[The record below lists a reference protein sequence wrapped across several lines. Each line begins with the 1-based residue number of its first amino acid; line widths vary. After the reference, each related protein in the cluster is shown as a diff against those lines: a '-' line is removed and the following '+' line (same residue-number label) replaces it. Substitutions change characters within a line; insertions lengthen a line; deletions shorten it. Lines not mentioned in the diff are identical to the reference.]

1 MNLLHFRRCLVSA
14 SILAL
19 CAAGLFGQT
28 GTGGSPDDSGSSGS
42 SGMPGSSAIL
52 GSSSSSDSSSASA
65 SPPAAVGSSCVTP
78 TTGATLPVNTFS
90 VERIQTLSNL
100 LGTGTPT
107 IPANV
112 LASIQGNALEVR
124 DRLIFNSQRMTIT
137 STLFTMAP
145 GSPLPTPITA
155 DLSKSTLGTFT
166 INLNLICTSSAPA
179 ASVLM
184 AGLVDTGTTTST
196 SVFGNVGGV
205 PAAVS
210 VGLSSDT
217 PPKINNVVVV
227 IAGTVAGFS
236 PSAGG
241 TVEFPPP
248 APAPPPGTT
257 GITITFNPSSLVA
270 VQRVAHIDAIV
281 NDPSGSTPLTYQ
293 WTVQGKTAALQHGNT
308 SGVDIEF
315 GEGFGDYTLQL
326 TVTNAKG
333 TSATATIVIKFV
345 GR

>member
-1 MNLLHFRRCLVSA
+1 MNLLHSRRCLVSV

-28 GTGGSPDDSGSSGS
+28 GTGGSPGDSESSGS
-42 SGMPGSSAIL
+42 SGTS
-52 GSSSSSDSSSASA
+52 GSSSSSDSSSAISSPSA
-65 SPPAAVGSSCVTP
+65 AAGSSCVTP
-78 TTGATLPVNTFS
+78 TPGATLPVNTFS
-90 VERIQTLSNL
+90 VERTQTIANL
-100 LGTGTPT
+100 MGTGTPN

-124 DRLIFNSQRMTIT
+124 ERLIFNSQRMTVT

-155 DLSKSTLGTFT
+155 NLANSTLGTFT
-166 INLNLICTSSAPA
+166 INLNLICTSSAPVS
-179 ASVLM
+179 SVLM

-196 SVFGNVGGV
+196 SLFGNVGGV

-227 IAGTVAGFS
+227 IAGTVSGFS

-241 TVEFPPP
+241 TIEFPPP

-281 NDPSGSTPLTYQ
+281 TDPSGTTLTFK
-293 WTVQGKTAALQHGNT
+293 WTVSGKTAALQHADT

-315 GEGFGDYTLQL
+315 TEGFGDYTLQL

-333 TSATATIVIKFV
+333 GSATATIVIKFV